1 MPVATIIAII
11 EAIMQFAPEI
21 PELIAT
27 IETAKRLI
35 TENRAP
41 TAEEQAA
48 IDAGLAAA
56 HAALQAAAAPA
67 PEPPTSQPA

>member
-11 EAIMQFAPEI
+11 EALVQFAPEI
-21 PELIAT
+21 PALAQSIGVIKT
-27 IETAKRLI
+27 LI

-56 HAALQAAAAPA
+56 HATLQAAAAP
-67 PEPPTSQPA
+67 PGPPTSQPA